1 MNKYVVLALSIV
13 LSLASFA
20 GGVFAMGELGRY
32 RSVMTENVVLKE
44 QLAQCA
50 AKLKKAE
57 DDLNNRG
64 ELVYQHTEC
73 EPAPTA
79 P

>member
-32 RSVMTENVVLKE
+32 RSVMTENVLLKE
-44 QLAQCA
+44 QLAQCS
-50 AKLKKAE
+50 AKLQKAE
-57 DDLNNRG
+57 DDLDNRG

-73 EPAPTA
+73 EAVPTV